1 MAKTVNV
8 SQPHHTTQDEAMQK
22 LRTMSTQ
29 LSAKYGVSVSETA
42 NGASFKGKGV
52 SGTCVIDASTVTLDL
67 SLGMLL
73 RPISGRIEAGIKS
86 KLNEHFGA

>member
-1 MAKTVNV
+1 MAKTVRV

-22 LRTMSTQ
+22 LRTMSAQ
-29 LSAKYGVSVSETA
+29 LGSKYGVRVSETG

-52 SGTCVIDASTVTLDL
+52 TGTCVIDASNVTLDL

-86 KLNEHFGA
+86 KLSEHFGG